1 MPRRNSTFASQH
13 CRLLPPPMFASQF
26 ASKRERKRMT
36 SGIAAEDWI
45 AHHARFAPRAEAA
58 HDLASDRRFTY
69 AAFDDRI
76 TRAALWLAPAFGV
89 SRGGRGAGLR
99 IYDTHLFDVPFPLP
113 RVGAL

>member
-45 AHHARFAPRAEAA
+45 DHHARFPPRSEAA
-58 HDLASDRRFTY
+58 HDLASGLRFTY
-69 AAFDDRI
+69 APFADRI
-76 TRAALWLAPAFGV
+76 QRAPVWLPAHIWDRPAV
-89 SRGGRGAGLR
+89 RASRVARS
-99 IYDTHLFDVPFPLP
+99 
-113 RVGAL
+113 